1 MVLGTMANNSA
12 GFVIRSARS
21 SLVKSRIQILL
32 VAVLSAGFVS
42 VNTSIAQSPLIKHY
56 ANLTPK
62 EYAYELASSEYG
74 WGKAEQKCLG
84 MMWGKESAWDYT
96 AISPTDDYG
105 IPQRHMRN
113 DTKEEIDAFMLNP
126 QTQIAWGLNYIEKRY
141 SSPCGA
147 WRFWQENRWY

>member
-1 MVLGTMANNSA
+1 MVNNFA
-12 GFVIRSARS
+12 GFVLRSARS
-21 SLVKSRIQILL
+21 SLVKRKIQILL

-42 VNTSIAQSPLIKHY
+42 VNTSIAQTPLIEHY

-62 EYAYELASSEYG
+62 EYAYELAFSKYG
-74 WGKAEQKCLG
+74 WGKSEQKCLG

-113 DTKEEIDAFMLNP
+113 NTKEEIDAFMLNP
-126 QTQIAWGLNYIEKRY
+126 QTQITWGLNYIEKRY

>member
-1 MVLGTMANNSA
+1 MVNNSA
-12 GFVIRSARS
+12 GFVLRSARS
-21 SLVKSRIQILL
+21 SLVKRKIQILL
-32 VAVLSAGFVS
+32 IAVLTVGLVS
-42 VNTSIAQSPLIKHY
+42 VNTSIAQSPLIEPYTH
-56 ANLTPK
+56 LTPK
-62 EYAYELASSEYG
+62 EYAYEIAFSEYG

-96 AISPTDDYG
+96 AISPSDDYG

-113 DTKEEIDAFMLNP
+113 NTQKEIDAFMQDP

>member
-1 MVLGTMANNSA
+1 MVLGTMVNNFA
-12 GFVIRSARS
+12 GFVLRSARS
-21 SLVKSRIQILL
+21 SLVKRKIQILL

-42 VNTSIAQSPLIKHY
+42 VNTSIAQTPLIEHY

-62 EYAYELASSEYG
+62 EYAYELAFSKYG
-74 WGKAEQKCLG
+74 WGKSEQKCLG

-96 AISPTDDYG
+96 AISPTQDYG

-126 QTQIAWGLNYIEKRY
+126 QTQITWGLNYIEKRY

>member
-1 MVLGTMANNSA
+1 MVHGTMVNNFA
-12 GFVIRSARS
+12 GFVLRSARS
-21 SLVKSRIQILL
+21 SLVKRKIQILL

-42 VNTSIAQSPLIKHY
+42 VNTSIAQSPLVKYY

-62 EYAYELASSEYG
+62 EYAYDLAFSKYG
-74 WGKAEQKCLG
+74 WGKSEQKCLG

-96 AISPTDDYG
+96 AVSPSDDYG

-113 DTKEEIDAFMLNP
+113 DTQEEIDAFMQDP
-126 QTQIAWGLNYIEKRY
+126 QTQIEWGLNYIEKRY

>member
-1 MVLGTMANNSA
+1 MVNNFA
-12 GFVIRSARS
+12 GFVLRSARS
-21 SLVKSRIQILL
+21 SLVKRKIQILL

-42 VNTSIAQSPLIKHY
+42 VNTSIAQTPLIEHY

-62 EYAYELASSEYG
+62 EYAYELAFSKYG
-74 WGKAEQKCLG
+74 WGKSEQKCLG

-96 AISPTDDYG
+96 AISPTQDYG

-126 QTQIAWGLNYIEKRY
+126 QTQITWGLNYIEKRY

>member
-1 MVLGTMANNSA
+1 MVHGTMVNNFA
-12 GFVIRSARS
+12 GFVLRSARS
-21 SLVKSRIQILL
+21 SLVKRKIQILL

-42 VNTSIAQSPLIKHY
+42 VNTSIAQTPLIEHY

-62 EYAYELASSEYG
+62 EYAYELAFSKYG
-74 WGKAEQKCLG
+74 WGKSEQKCLG

-96 AISPTDDYG
+96 AISPTQDYG

-126 QTQIAWGLNYIEKRY
+126 QTQITWGLNYIEKRY